1 MCNQT
6 CVFDVCV
13 SFLCVY
19 REACVCMSAFCPNE
33 QRSIQTLLSLQDRE
47 WVCLW
52 IEESVFKSDFKLM
65 RNVGIFHKIMA
76 WITMSH
82 RWRKPYLQG
91 RCMIVS
97 DFSAISMIYQPD
109 TDYIQGNVS
118 IVSWKNWRILISLF
132 WILASSPTPVLMW
145 RFCVQCWYSWCRAL
159 VHNSDATSGAGINE
173 PTVSGMGA
181 GIISTC
187 PCGVF
192 GKGGKK
198 GTASILS

>member
-1 MCNQT
+1 M
-6 CVFDVCV
+6 FDVCV

-91 RCMIVS
+91 SCMIVS

-118 IVSWKNWRILISLF
+118 IVSWKTEEF
-132 WILASSPTPVLMW
+132 WFLCSGFWLLLLH
-145 RFCVQCWYSWCRAL
+145 QCWCGGSVC
-159 VHNSDATSGAGINE
+159 SAGIHGAE
-173 PTVSGMGA
+173 LWCITVMPSVEQA
-181 GIISTC
+181 
-187 PCGVF
+187 
-192 GKGGKK
+192 
-198 GTASILS
+198 